1 MSHSVSAG
9 NWTCKGPAIQ
19 GYSRLSGLSQR
30 MFSDFQEM
38 VDLESRA
45 ENGERLYLTPKQK
58 MRMVRAI
65 RATTN
70 IYFIFAPQHSLIKIG
85 QALDVNKRLS
95 SLRSGSPA
103 TLTLLACVRF
113 FGDLETFLHINLD
126 QYRSHGEWFRAE
138 GAVLDVVEAAQ
149 DYGVDG
155 IMKSLRVDIASLPA

>member
-1 MSHSVSAG
+1 
-9 NWTCKGPAIQ
+9 
-19 GYSRLSGLSQR
+19 
-30 MFSDFQEM
+30 
-38 VDLESRA
+38 
-45 ENGERLYLTPKQK
+45 
-58 MRMVRAI
+58 MVRAI